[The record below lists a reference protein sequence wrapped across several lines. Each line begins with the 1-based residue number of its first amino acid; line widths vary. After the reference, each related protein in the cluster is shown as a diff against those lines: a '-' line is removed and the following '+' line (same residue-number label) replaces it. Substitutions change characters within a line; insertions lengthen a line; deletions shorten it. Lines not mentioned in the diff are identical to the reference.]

1 MRTGH
6 VSACVCV
13 CVCVSVCNRG
23 REVKDEGCTGKGRR
37 VKWKEK
43 AISPLSQLAQT
54 PFFCSAEG
62 ETFPFLR
69 QPLFPASFSL
79 PQFPITVPLSQ
90 QPQLFVCRHCGPP
103 VRWRDGEIE
112 GGSRWGGWGL
122 QMEGHSEVRRLEY
135 SLPINIFL
143 FPWLAL
149 FQLEN
154 LIKMYLIKD
163 PW

>member
-6 VSACVCV
+6 VSASVCVCVCV

-79 PQFPITVPLSQ
+79 PQFPITVPLSR
-90 QPQLFVCRHCGPP
+90 QPRLFVCRHCGPP

-112 GGSRWGGWGL
+112 GGSRWVGGGFADGGAQWG
-122 QMEGHSEVRRLEY
+122 RLEDLNALYLLTY
-135 SLPINIFL
+135 SFSP
-143 FPWLAL
+143 
-149 FQLEN
+149 
-154 LIKMYLIKD
+154 D
-163 PW
+163 